1 MLSIALRPQQFVYF
15 WTHTQREIDARQSNA
30 GNWSP
35 NHFVPLLLPSDNSQ
49 SQNHIAQPKIS
60 GSGSTPTKATTKNNT
75 LTQVRIPEFNADD
88 NETQPFQVSSTVT
101 TATNEITTPRTKRRL
116 QLAETYA
123 NVQSTTAEYK
133 RMQARER
140 MATKRAETTPEQAER
155 QRMLA
160 RERSAARRAVLTPQ
174 QAERERTLARERS
187 AARRAALTS
196 DEVEQQRALT
206 REKNAA
212 RRAALTSDE
221 VEQQRALTREK
232 NTARRAAL
240 TSEEVEQQRSIDRE
254 IHAARRATLTPKE
267 VEQQRTLARERSMAK
282 RATATPIEA
291 EEQRVLARERS
302 AARRAARMSE
312 EAEQQQTV
320 AYKTTRLQKTV
331 KRKQTIMKRKPNEC
345 AKVDWPKP
353 VDIDCKINCL
363 KNFIQHMSM
372 DSLAESVCGICNVR
386 RYKRDLRHVPLS
398 KVPSIELLKIH
409 PDLHNIIPKIQEIN
423 SFNSNDS
430 NVQSSTNNQPFTCI
444 NGMLFYEA
452 GLRKTVDR
460 KKRSLIHCDV
470 CTECWS
476 SLAKE
481 KIPKFSATNKVWM
494 GDIPKQLQGLTI
506 PEQRLI
512 ALYRHNSCI
521 VKLQSPFHSTS
532 TAQSALKGNCISFPQ
547 DVINIATT
555 LPLDLDDLCDSLKII
570 FVGSRM
576 PQRSQLKHILTVRK
590 KKIYDALQWL
600 NQNNPLYRY
609 ITINQSTIDKLPD
622 DDVPECLWA
631 TMEISNN
638 TEAAES
644 ERSSYIPD
652 PLTNA
657 SESNTATTVPIT
669 ASAVLDVNGTT
680 VSADDVAEH
689 LLGQMKI
696 RVSDKTLERQSE
708 EAAEQDPVYM
718 IPRGNKPVNEY
729 SNPNL
734 LLGVFPTLF
743 PYGCGALED
752 SSRPVQIN
760 FREHVRYL
768 LSYGDRRFEEHHSF
782 IFVLFNILQR
792 RTACFH
798 AQLMTSRSYFQKSA
812 QLLESLSS
820 EDVAI
825 ALLNI
830 SKASYSKVTDE
841 RINALMKHI
850 KVVGGHVM
858 GSAHS
863 RSALRMKIHS
873 LCFNLGLPSLFVT
886 INPADIHSPVA
897 LYFAGVDLDLDRV
910 LPELLRTSYERA
922 QIIATHPVATAKF
935 FNCLIKSILKC
946 LVLGGALGPT
956 KAYFGTVESQGRGSL
971 HLHLLIWLNHE
982 YTPAQLKENIQNQD
996 FRDNLLKYLEDVVK
1010 EDLDLFRDEIN
1021 DGTSTTSDTRVSI
1034 QETGPITD
1042 EVVPACL
1049 PTPNPAS
1056 GDFHRIFCKDV
1067 VRLVETSNIHKHSA
1081 TCYKYSKGKSDTSK
1095 TCRMRMPRVLVKT
1108 SNIDLSTGQ
1117 ITMRRSHPWINN
1129 FNEWLISAC
1138 RSNMDIKFIWSGN
1151 DAKALVYYITD
1162 YVTKSTLA
1170 FHDMFALAQQGVKS
1184 IEQQR
1189 ATNNIDNAIEKS
1201 RKLVLRCYNMIA
1213 SQQEVSGV
1221 QVASYLMNYDDH
1233 YTTHTF
1239 RNLFLISIENYLQ
1252 AELTKARLQEKDI
1265 DEERLEEMTTPI
1277 DEEQEED
1284 TKQTEEQFLLEPT
1297 QTKNGD
1303 RFVMVNTR
1311 LDYQH
1316 RSKDL
1321 TTLCLYDFVSRFYKK
1336 TIDKSDR
1343 RLIKN
1348 ANGSEGEQLYTEGT
1362 KMNER
1367 HTFETAHP
1375 QSSSHIIIKH
1385 TKPVVPVL
1393 IGPQIP
1399 RQEREETR
1407 ERYSRA
1413 LLTLFVPWRSV
1424 HDLCALNQTWTEAL
1438 ELQKPLISPTSLKI
1452 IENIQLL
1459 HECKHDRDE
1468 HLRQVLVEAQSDN
1481 SIDPVLIPNYYEDDQ
1496 NTEEDDPEQLLQML
1510 SIVNENTTN
1519 AYSASIGNP
1528 EQRYLNDALQAI
1540 DNTDRFALLND
1551 QRNVWNQNSDDIVH
1565 DSSTFV
1571 VAHSHHAAMMK
1582 EWKRDIENRKDKAR
1596 NYLISGEN
1604 TVEIRDDEVQIE
1616 VVAAE
1621 IPTSPFKAQTT
1632 AVLPVTITT
1641 AISFPTK
1648 MDIIKEFTLNSQ
1660 QKYAFMIVTSHLDGE
1675 NQIHTGI
1682 IDNQLL
1688 MCVPGCGGTGKSQLI
1703 RAITQYFQLTKRG
1716 KMLRKLAPTSI
1727 AAAEIDGLTIHSF
1740 LGEGR
1745 KNAKKKQ
1752 TRTFRPGD
1760 TKLENEWRHVKYLII
1775 DEMSMVGLSL
1785 LARLNRIVKTAKHIN
1800 SEVPFGGVNAIFFG
1814 DYLQYSPV
1822 LDRPLYHSCASSEQI
1837 TERQIDMQCA
1847 HKLISQMNCVVE
1859 LSQQMRTEDVRYLEL
1874 LNRLRSGQ
1882 STIEDYQ
1889 LLCTRIIGNP
1899 KLLTS
1904 LKQKPWNEA
1913 PILVFRNTLR
1923 TQINNR
1929 AVLNKAMEMGL
1940 RPMVCVAQDYFQ
1952 GKIIE
1957 DLRLRK
1963 TILELPDN
1971 KTEHLP
1977 GYLPLVP
1984 GMPVLLTEN
1993 VATELGL
2000 SNGTRGIFHQLVY
2013 EEPSADIQF
2022 QDKNFPANTKFITQL
2037 KYALVEFP
2045 NCKLDSE
2052 LAELQT
2058 KIIPISISEQTFLF
2072 DIKELLVDNVAKA
2085 AKINKKTTK
2094 ISVKRKALPL
2104 IPAYSMT
2111 THKSQGQTLSKIII
2125 DLVMP
2130 PGPVEVASVYVPLS
2144 RVKRLDDLLIVRSFD
2159 FAALQV
2165 KPSTAQCEELK
2176 RLDRIAKSTTKRFP
2190 LTI

>member
-1 MLSIALRPQQFVYF
+1 MNNRCLLCTQRAAVACCLGCRMRDRSTIFNTLLALLGKASITNNYYGQIKVICQQIETLEWLLTPIQFTPVAHFDSKVHKVDQEAKLYLQQTSLDVQNMIPIEVAADGNCLYNSIMCLSGSTALTPSELRVRTLIELVKNEIFYQNHFAHIVGTVNEAIKNMARKFSFSELYEIAALSNVLKCNIRSIYPVIDYRPDLNIMNNTFEHAQHSIASTTICIF

-60 GSGSTPTKATTKNNT
+60 GSGSVSSSLWQNTFGRKAHSYLQTPTKATTKNNT

-576 PQRSQLKHILTVRK
+576 PQRGQLKHILTVRK

-935 FNCLIKSILKC
+935 FNCLIKNILKC

-1343 RLIKN
+1343 CLIKN

-1740 LGEGR
+1740 LGEGC

-1775 DEMSMVGLSL
+1775 DEM
-1785 LARLNRIVKTAKHIN
+1785 I
-1800 SEVPFGGVNAIFFG
+1800 
-1814 DYLQYSPV
+1814 
-1822 LDRPLYHSCASSEQI
+1822 
-1837 TERQIDMQCA
+1837 
-1847 HKLISQMNCVVE
+1847 
-1859 LSQQMRTEDVRYLEL
+1859 
-1874 LNRLRSGQ
+1874 
-1882 STIEDYQ
+1882 
-1889 LLCTRIIGNP
+1889 
-1899 KLLTS
+1899 
-1904 LKQKPWNEA
+1904 
-1913 PILVFRNTLR
+1913 
-1923 TQINNR
+1923 
-1929 AVLNKAMEMGL
+1929 
-1940 RPMVCVAQDYFQ
+1940 
-1952 GKIIE
+1952 
-1957 DLRLRK
+1957 
-1963 TILELPDN
+1963 
-1971 KTEHLP
+1971 
-1977 GYLPLVP
+1977 
-1984 GMPVLLTEN
+1984 
-1993 VATELGL
+1993 
-2000 SNGTRGIFHQLVY
+2000 Y
-2013 EEPSADIQF
+2013 EESSADIQF

-2144 RVKRLDDLLIVRSFD
+2144 RVKRRDDLLIGRSFD

-2165 KPSTAQCEELK
+2165 KPSTA
-2176 RLDRIAKSTTKRFP
+2176 
-2190 LTI
+2190 